1 MNKILITILIIT
13 GFLIYKMIS
22 SSRRQEGYK
31 RWKATG
37 GGKEEKVDKTKWE
50 RGSWLRHAMGVTTPV
65 APYTPRFEKE
75 AVIWCAALLGVEVN
89 RLEEILNNVSGHYQ
103 EFWMRKRSGGY
114 RMISA
119 PDKDLQA
126 IQSTIYSRILSSV
139 TIVHPAA
146 VGFRC
151 GRSVVDNAAPHL
163 GKRYVLKMDIHDFFG
178 SIRSPRVRQT
188 FKKIGYPEN
197 VSKVLGALCCL
208 HRHLPQGAPTSPA
221 LSNIVGYEMDR
232 KLAALAA
239 EYGLTYT
246 RYADDLT
253 FSGDV
258 FPKEQIIPQVKR
270 IIRDEKFEPNHKKTH
285 FMNQSSRKII
295 TGVSVASGVKLT
307 IPKSKKREIRKNV
320 YFILTK
326 GLAEHQ
332 RRIGSH
338 DPAYLKRLIG
348 MLCYWRAI
356 EPDNTYASD
365 SIAALKR
372 LEKACAQEFG
382 FTRMGS
388 NIDTVMQSNDLLM
401 GASFSMSFRI

>member
-65 APYTPRFEKE
+65 VPYAPRFEKE

-103 EFWMRKRSGGY
+103 EFWMRKRSRGY

-119 PDKDLQA
+119 PDKDLQS
-126 IQSTIYSRILSSV
+126 IQTTINSRILSSV
-139 TIVHPAA
+139 TMIHPAA
-146 VGFRC
+146 VGFRS
-151 GRSVVDNAAPHL
+151 GHSVVDNASPHL
-163 GKRYVLKMDIHDFFG
+163 GKRYILKMDIHDFFG

-372 LEKACAQEFG
+372 LEKG
-382 FTRMGS
+382 Y
-388 NIDTVMQSNDLLM
+388 
-401 GASFSMSFRI
+401 

>member
-239 EYGLTYT
+239 EYGVTYT

-365 SIAALKR
+365 SVAALKR
-372 LEKACAQEFG
+372 LEKG
-382 FTRMGS
+382 Y
-388 NIDTVMQSNDLLM
+388 
-401 GASFSMSFRI
+401 

>member
-258 FPKEQIIPQVKR
+258 FPKEQIILQVKR

-372 LEKACAQEFG
+372 LEKG
-382 FTRMGS
+382 Y
-388 NIDTVMQSNDLLM
+388 
-401 GASFSMSFRI
+401 

>member
-139 TIVHPAA
+139 TIVHSAA

-372 LEKACAQEFG
+372 LEKG
-382 FTRMGS
+382 Y
-388 NIDTVMQSNDLLM
+388 
-401 GASFSMSFRI
+401 

>member
-197 VSKVLGALCCL
+197 VSKVLGVLCCL
-208 HRHLPQGAPTSPA
+208 YRHLPQGAPTSPA

-372 LEKACAQEFG
+372 LEKG
-382 FTRMGS
+382 Y
-388 NIDTVMQSNDLLM
+388 
-401 GASFSMSFRI
+401 

>member
-37 GGKEEKVDKTKWE
+37 GGKEEKVDKTKRE

-258 FPKEQIIPQVKR
+258 FPN
-270 IIRDEKFEPNHKKTH
+270 EKFEPNHKKTH

-372 LEKACAQEFG
+372 LEKG
-382 FTRMGS
+382 Y
-388 NIDTVMQSNDLLM
+388 
-401 GASFSMSFRI
+401 

>member
-119 PDKDLQA
+119 PDPDLQA
-126 IQSTIYSRILSSV
+126 IQSTIDSRILSSV

-239 EYGLTYT
+239 EYGVTYT

-372 LEKACAQEFG
+372 LEKG
-382 FTRMGS
+382 Y
-388 NIDTVMQSNDLLM
+388 
-401 GASFSMSFRI
+401 

>member
-119 PDKDLQA
+119 PDEDLQA

-232 KLAALAA
+232 KLSALAA

-372 LEKACAQEFG
+372 LEKG
-382 FTRMGS
+382 Y
-388 NIDTVMQSNDLLM
+388 
-401 GASFSMSFRI
+401 

>member
-50 RGSWLRHAMGVTTPV
+50 RGYWLRHAMGVTTPV

-163 GKRYVLKMDIHDFFG
+163 GKRYVLKMDILDFFG

-372 LEKACAQEFG
+372 LEKG
-382 FTRMGS
+382 Y
-388 NIDTVMQSNDLLM
+388 
-401 GASFSMSFRI
+401 

>member
-37 GGKEEKVDKTKWE
+37 GGKEEKVDKTKRE
-50 RGSWLRHAMGVTTPV
+50 RGSWLRHVMGVTTPV

-372 LEKACAQEFG
+372 LEKG
-382 FTRMGS
+382 Y
-388 NIDTVMQSNDLLM
+388 
-401 GASFSMSFRI
+401 

>member
-103 EFWMRKRSGGY
+103 EFWMRKRSRGY

-372 LEKACAQEFG
+372 LEKG
-382 FTRMGS
+382 Y
-388 NIDTVMQSNDLLM
+388 
-401 GASFSMSFRI
+401 

>member
-258 FPKEQIIPQVKR
+258 FPKEQIFPQVKR

-372 LEKACAQEFG
+372 LEKG
-382 FTRMGS
+382 Y
-388 NIDTVMQSNDLLM
+388 
-401 GASFSMSFRI
+401 

>member
-163 GKRYVLKMDIHDFFG
+163 GKRYVLKMDIHDFLG

-372 LEKACAQEFG
+372 LEKG
-382 FTRMGS
+382 Y
-388 NIDTVMQSNDLLM
+388 
-401 GASFSMSFRI
+401 

>member
-37 GGKEEKVDKTKWE
+37 GGKEEKVDKTKRE
-50 RGSWLRHAMGVTTPV
+50 RGSWLRHVMGVTTPV

-239 EYGLTYT
+239 EYGVTYT

-372 LEKACAQEFG
+372 LEKG
-382 FTRMGS
+382 Y
-388 NIDTVMQSNDLLM
+388 
-401 GASFSMSFRI
+401 

>member
-37 GGKEEKVDKTKWE
+37 GGKEEKVDKTKRE

-89 RLEEILNNVSGHYQ
+89 RLEEILNNVSEHYQ

-239 EYGLTYT
+239 EYGVTYT

-372 LEKACAQEFG
+372 LEKG
-382 FTRMGS
+382 Y
-388 NIDTVMQSNDLLM
+388 
-401 GASFSMSFRI
+401 

>member
-22 SSRRQEGYK
+22 SSKRQEGYK

-372 LEKACAQEFG
+372 LEKG
-382 FTRMGS
+382 Y
-388 NIDTVMQSNDLLM
+388 
-401 GASFSMSFRI
+401 

>member
-103 EFWMRKRSGGY
+103 EFWMRKRSRGY

-232 KLAALAA
+232 KLSALAA

-372 LEKACAQEFG
+372 LEKG
-382 FTRMGS
+382 Y
-388 NIDTVMQSNDLLM
+388 
-401 GASFSMSFRI
+401 

>member
-356 EPDNTYASD
+356 DPDNTYASA
-365 SIAALKR
+365 SSAALKR
-372 LEKACAQEFG
+372 LEIG
-382 FTRMGS
+382 Y
-388 NIDTVMQSNDLLM
+388 
-401 GASFSMSFRI
+401 

>member
-178 SIRSPRVRQT
+178 SIQSPRVRQT

-239 EYGLTYT
+239 EYGVTYT

-372 LEKACAQEFG
+372 LEKG
-382 FTRMGS
+382 Y
-388 NIDTVMQSNDLLM
+388 
-401 GASFSMSFRI
+401 

>member
-221 LSNIVGYEMDR
+221 LRNIVGYEMDR

-372 LEKACAQEFG
+372 LEKG
-382 FTRMGS
+382 Y
-388 NIDTVMQSNDLLM
+388 
-401 GASFSMSFRI
+401 

>member
-163 GKRYVLKMDIHDFFG
+163 GKRYVLKMHIHDFFG

-372 LEKACAQEFG
+372 LEKG
-382 FTRMGS
+382 Y
-388 NIDTVMQSNDLLM
+388 
-401 GASFSMSFRI
+401 

>member
-197 VSKVLGALCCL
+197 VSKGLGALCCL

-232 KLAALAA
+232 KLSALAA

-372 LEKACAQEFG
+372 LEKG
-382 FTRMGS
+382 Y
-388 NIDTVMQSNDLLM
+388 
-401 GASFSMSFRI
+401 

>member
-163 GKRYVLKMDIHDFFG
+163 GKRYVLKMDIYDFFG

-372 LEKACAQEFG
+372 LEKG
-382 FTRMGS
+382 Y
-388 NIDTVMQSNDLLM
+388 
-401 GASFSMSFRI
+401 

>member
-239 EYGLTYT
+239 EYGVTYT

-307 IPKSKKREIRKNV
+307 IPKN
-320 YFILTK
+320 
-326 GLAEHQ
+326 
-332 RRIGSH
+332 
-338 DPAYLKRLIG
+338 
-348 MLCYWRAI
+348 
-356 EPDNTYASD
+356 AS
-365 SIAALKR
+365 S
-372 LEKACAQEFG
+372 G
-382 FTRMGS
+382 
-388 NIDTVMQSNDLLM
+388 
-401 GASFSMSFRI
+401 

>member
-139 TIVHPAA
+139 TIDHPAA

-372 LEKACAQEFG
+372 LEKG
-382 FTRMGS
+382 Y
-388 NIDTVMQSNDLLM
+388 
-401 GASFSMSFRI
+401 

>member
-103 EFWMRKRSGGY
+103 EFWMRKRSRGY

-239 EYGLTYT
+239 EYGVTYT

-372 LEKACAQEFG
+372 LEKG
-382 FTRMGS
+382 Y
-388 NIDTVMQSNDLLM
+388 
-401 GASFSMSFRI
+401 

>member
-338 DPAYLKRLIG
+338 DPAYMKRLIG
-348 MLCYWRAI
+348 MLCSWRAI
-356 EPDNTYASD
+356 EPGNTYASD

-372 LEKACAQEFG
+372 LEK
-382 FTRMGS
+382 GS
-388 NIDTVMQSNDLLM
+388 
-401 GASFSMSFRI
+401 

>member
-37 GGKEEKVDKTKWE
+37 GGKEEKVDKTKRE

-239 EYGLTYT
+239 EYGLTT

-372 LEKACAQEFG
+372 LEKG
-382 FTRMGS
+382 Y
-388 NIDTVMQSNDLLM
+388 
-401 GASFSMSFRI
+401 

>member
-89 RLEEILNNVSGHYQ
+89 RLEEILNNVFGHYQ

-239 EYGLTYT
+239 EYGVTYT

-372 LEKACAQEFG
+372 LEKG
-382 FTRMGS
+382 Y
-388 NIDTVMQSNDLLM
+388 
-401 GASFSMSFRI
+401 

>member
-239 EYGLTYT
+239 EYGVTYT

-270 IIRDEKFEPNHKKTH
+270 IIRDEKVEPNHKKTH

-372 LEKACAQEFG
+372 LEKG
-382 FTRMGS
+382 Y
-388 NIDTVMQSNDLLM
+388 
-401 GASFSMSFRI
+401 

>member
-50 RGSWLRHAMGVTTPV
+50 RGYWLRHAMGVTTPV

-239 EYGLTYT
+239 EYGVTYT

-372 LEKACAQEFG
+372 LEKG
-382 FTRMGS
+382 Y
-388 NIDTVMQSNDLLM
+388 
-401 GASFSMSFRI
+401 

>member
-119 PDKDLQA
+119 PDKDLRA

-239 EYGLTYT
+239 EYGVTYT

-372 LEKACAQEFG
+372 LEKG
-382 FTRMGS
+382 Y
-388 NIDTVMQSNDLLM
+388 
-401 GASFSMSFRI
+401 

>member
-208 HRHLPQGAPTSPA
+208 HRHLLQGAPTSPA

-239 EYGLTYT
+239 EYGVTYT

-372 LEKACAQEFG
+372 LEKG
-382 FTRMGS
+382 Y
-388 NIDTVMQSNDLLM
+388 
-401 GASFSMSFRI
+401 

>member
-232 KLAALAA
+232 KLATLAA
-239 EYGLTYT
+239 EYGVTYT

-372 LEKACAQEFG
+372 LEKG
-382 FTRMGS
+382 Y
-388 NIDTVMQSNDLLM
+388 
-401 GASFSMSFRI
+401 

>member
-65 APYTPRFEKE
+65 VPYAPRFEKE

-103 EFWMRKRSGGY
+103 EFWMRKRSRGY

-188 FKKIGYPEN
+188 FKKIDYPEN

-372 LEKACAQEFG
+372 LEKG
-382 FTRMGS
+382 Y
-388 NIDTVMQSNDLLM
+388 
-401 GASFSMSFRI
+401 